1 MIEGEPTKTY
11 AYTYTNAWK
20 DQLTDFDGQSIVYDT
35 CGNPTSY
42 LGATL
47 TWSRGR
53 LLTRFT
59 KDSTTSRMT
68 YDANGIRMSKLR
80 VNHIDIVDSSYIY
93 DSNGRLRTE
102 TEGAYTRRYLYSSD
116 GIVGYEE
123 NGERYFYR
131 KNLFGDITAI
141 YQGATKLAEYV
152 YDAWGNCTVTYD
164 TNGVGARNPMRYR
177 GYYWDKDLK
186 MYYLMTRYYDPTTGR
201 FINADT
207 PDYLDPETLGGLN
220 LYAYCKNN
228 PVMCVD
234 PSGHFPGLILA
245 AAILLF
251 TPVGGTV
258 AQVATSVVSYAGV
271 AVASIFDEDIR
282 NDMNAIGWNPFNT
295 DESATLSSSKV
306 SFYKGVPIFRIAAGG
321 RSGSFGA
328 IFLTKGSSIDTLRH
342 ERGHNSQLMRMGV
355 VTYLFAIGTPSA
367 LMLGPWSK
375 DPTNPDLYYCAP
387 WEITADLFGGVSR
400 PVHTNADIS
409 LGWQYFDIIT
419 GQSLI
424 DYLFP

>member
-11 AYTYTNAWK
+11 NYSYGDAWK
-20 DQLTDFDGQSIVYDT
+20 DQLTNFDGQSIVYDT

-47 TWSRGR
+47 AWSKGR

-102 TEGAYTRRYLYSSD
+102 TEGAYTRRYIYSSD

-131 KNLFGDITAI
+131 KYLFGDITAI

-164 TNGVGARNPMRYR
+164 TNGIGARNPMRYR

-186 MYYLMTRYYDPTTGR
+186 MYYLMTRYYDPKTGR

-207 PDYLDPETLGGLN
+207 INYLDPETIGGLN
-220 LYAYCKNN
+220 LYSYCKNN
-228 PVMCVD
+228 PVMLVD
-234 PSGHFPGLILA
+234 YSGTDAVLVTIFGKGGLPIVGHSALFIQDSEGNWYFTQFTGYIDWSASTWKNPFP
-245 AAILLF
+245 
-251 TPVGGTV
+251 
-258 AQVATSVVSYAGV
+258 VVSYIETIPLEKDQ
-271 AVASIFDEDIR
+271 SFEDFLSEKEYTNYKLFEFSGDYSNSVNKAIDYVKDYTKYNGKYSLLFNNCGDYVEELLLGMLNNDPILTTIR
-282 NDMNAIGWNPFNT
+282 SCLPSVPNILYA
-295 DESATLSSSKV
+295 AT
-306 SFYKGVPIFRIAAGG
+306 
-321 RSGSFGA
+321 
-328 IFLTKGSSIDTLRH
+328 
-342 ERGHNSQLMRMGV
+342 
-355 VTYLFAIGTPSA
+355 
-367 LMLGPWSK
+367 
-375 DPTNPDLYYCAP
+375 
-387 WEITADLFGGVSR
+387 
-400 PVHTNADIS
+400 
-409 LGWQYFDIIT
+409 IIT
-419 GQSLI
+419 NSVVELVGTISSWFDSI
-424 DYLFP
+424 W